1 VSEPRIEVRHLR
13 EFGEREHAQLDAL
26 RSEIDFGIPPK
37 TWTPGEDTP
46 WRILLWDGDRLAS
59 HVGILEREIRAG
71 DEAVTVAGIRS
82 VMTLPALRGRGYASM
97 AVSRASDFIAAELP
111 ASQFA
116 LLLCLDTRVPLYRR
130 LGYELVGDPTV
141 FEQPTGQTV
150 CAINTMVRP
159 FRGRAWPAGQV
170 DLRGLPW

>member
-1 VSEPRIEVRHLR
+1 MEPRIEVRHLR

-59 HVGILEREIRAG
+59 HVGILEREIRVG
-71 DEAVTVAGIRS
+71 DQAVTVAGIRS

-97 AVSRASDFIAAELP
+97 AVSLANDFIAMELP
-111 ASQFA
+111 RSEFA
-116 LLLCLDTRVPLYRR
+116 LLICLDTRVPLYRR
-130 LGYELVGDPTV
+130 LGYEVVREPTV
-141 FEQPTGQTV
+141 FEQPGGPAV
-150 CAINTMVRP
+150 NPINTMVRP
-159 FRGRAWPAGQV
+159 FRGHPWPPGRV